1 MPANPALS
9 LVIITYGREQVLID
23 TLGHLLAQIRVLKE
37 GVDLLVVDQ
46 TPRHEEAVESQ
57 LAAWSAQ
64 GAIRWLR
71 LPEPHLTHAMN
82 VGLIEARA
90 PLVLYTDDDIIPR
103 EGLLAAHLRA
113 YEEFPEADA
122 VVGQVLQPGEQP
134 EDLAYTPSGDKLRRY
149 LDFPFRS
156 LRGTWVENAMAGNL
170 SVRREKALAIG
181 GFDENFPPPVA
192 SRFETEFAKRLI
204 DAGGRI
210 RFEPRASIHHLQAAS
225 GGTRSKGSHLTSA
238 SPRYG
243 VGDCYYAFRH
253 GQGWGLFTYLLR
265 KPFREVRTRFHLR
278 HPWYIPIKF
287 IGELRAL
294 AAAWRL
300 AKRPG
305 KLIFAEGEGG
315 KKEQQGDFAC

>member
-23 TLGHLLAQIRVLKE
+23 TLGHLLDQIGVLKE
-37 GVDLLVVDQ
+37 GAELLVVDQ

-57 LAAWSAQ
+57 LAAWNAQ
-64 GAIRWLR
+64 GAIRWIR

-122 VVGQVLQPGEQP
+122 VVGQVLQPGETP

-156 LRGTWVENAMAGNL
+156 VRGTWVENVMAGNL

-181 GFDENFPPPVA
+181 GFDENFTPPVA

-204 DAGGRI
+204 EVGGRI

-225 GGTRSKGSHLTSA
+225 GGTRSKGSHLSSA

-243 VGDCYYAFRH
+243 VGDYYYAFRH
-253 GQGWGLFTYLLR
+253 GQGIGLWSYVLKR
-265 KPFREVRTRFHLR
+265 PFREVRTRFHLR
-278 HPWYIPIKF
+278 QPWYIPVKLV
-287 IGELRAL
+287 GEVRAVLVARRLVRQTNQLRIDTS
-294 AAAWRL
+294 
-300 AKRPG
+300 G
-305 KLIFAEGEGG
+305 S
-315 KKEQQGDFAC
+315 